1 MKSSIEN
8 QEDKRLPL
16 LNLYLIAASLVI
28 IVVGLV
34 VMYIGPDSESTF
46 EPEIFSTRR
55 IVIGPIITFIGF
67 ISVIVSI
74 LWQKKSKH

>member
-34 VMYIGPDSESTF
+34 VMYIGPDSESSF
-46 EPEIFSTRR
+46 EPAIFSTRR